1 MKKILLVISI
11 LFLSLFSLPVMAN
24 DTKVVD
30 EYGALSDSEREE
42 LENDV
47 ETLIEKV
54 GFDIVIYFAD
64 SQNDDITAL
73 ADDYFDYNDYGL
85 GSDRDGI
92 ILCINYT
99 LRDYTITTRG
109 YDTITLF
116 ADDAL
121 DNELYA
127 NITPYLSDGDSVGA
141 AKAFL
146 SGVEYV
152 YDHPDKYIHEYHE
165 PEEEVN
171 PIKTALI
178 SGGIGSL
185 IISLIVFLV
194 LRGQLKTQG
203 IKKQANAYMTNS
215 GVDIFRSGE
224 IFLYK
229 TSQTTKIER
238 SDNSSS
244 GGGSSTHI
252 SSSGATHG
260 GGGSH
265 KF

>member
-1 MKKILLVISI
+1 
-11 LFLSLFSLPVMAN
+11 MAN

-42 LENDV
+42 LE
-47 ETLIEKV
+47 TLCDELIQKV
-54 GFDIVIYFAD
+54 GFDVVIYFAD

-116 ADDAL
+116 TDDAL

-127 NITPYLSDGDSVGA
+127 NITPYLSNSDSAGA

-146 SGVEYV
+146 SGIEYV
-152 YDHPDKYIHEYHE
+152 YDHPDKYVYEYHE
-165 PEEEVN
+165 PEEIN
-171 PIKTALI
+171 PLETALI
-178 SGGIGSL
+178 SGGVVSL
-185 IISLIVFLV
+185 IVTLIVFLV

-203 IKKQANAYMTNS
+203 VKKHANAYMTHS
-215 GVDIFRSGE
+215 GIDIFRSGE

-229 TSQTTKIER
+229 TSQTIKIER
-238 SDNSSS
+238 SSSS
-244 GGGSSTHI
+244 SGGSSTHI
-252 SSSGATHG
+252 SSSGAIHG